1 MIVEDDPLP
10 SGSTRGAG
18 HGAAWDIRYS
28 SWGRASWRHWP
39 EGVID
44 GGTWH
49 GRAGFT
55 VVVCACGLLCAV
67 FGGLWCDGPYGG
79 LGARGVCR
87 AICRTAKITR
97 RCPAWNAS

>member
-1 MIVEDDPLP
+1 M
-10 SGSTRGAG
+10 
-18 HGAAWDIRYS
+18 
-28 SWGRASWRHWP
+28 
-39 EGVID
+39 ID

-55 VVVCACGLLCAV
+55 VVVYACGLLCAV

-87 AICRTAKITR
+87 AIGRTAKITR
-97 RCPAWNAS
+97 RCPAWNAP